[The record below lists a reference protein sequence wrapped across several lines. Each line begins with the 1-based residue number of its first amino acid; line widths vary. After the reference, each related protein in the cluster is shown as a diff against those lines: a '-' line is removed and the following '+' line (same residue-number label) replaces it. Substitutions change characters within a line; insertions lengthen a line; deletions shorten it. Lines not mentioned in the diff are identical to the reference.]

1 MQRLVTFTKSFMGLW
16 GRLPVVVLASS
27 ALLSACGGGGSD
39 SPSSSFYVTA
49 VVGGQ
54 NMGNYG
60 PGSNGTIYVQG
71 GQYFEVDANE
81 PVVWTLYVGNSAV
94 TGTGTQVQYAGAV
107 ITLTA
112 ESDSRIAVD
121 TYGTGILSA
130 PVPLTL
136 VATSTYDSALVATV
150 DVLVTN

>member
-1 MQRLVTFTKSFMGLW
+1 MQKHHTFSSVTRPLGLLAA
-16 GRLPVVVLASS
+16 GALASS
-27 ALLSACGGGGSD
+27 VLLSGCGGGGSS
-39 SPSSSFYVTA
+39 SPFYVTA
-49 VVGGQ
+49 VVSGQ

-60 PGSNGTIYVQG
+60 TGSTGTVYVRG
-71 GQYFEVDANE
+71 GQYFELDANE
-81 PVVWTLYVGNSAV
+81 PVVWTLYVGNTAV
-94 TGTGTQVQYAGAV
+94 SGTGTSVQYAGAV

-121 TYGTGILSA
+121 TYGTGFLSN

-136 VATSTYDSALVATV
+136 VATSTYDSAQVATV